1 MTANT
6 TDAPIPDANAASKTA
21 VNADGAAA
29 NLPGANLSGASLSGA
44 NLSGASVA
52 KMSVTDLGVW
62 RLLRADLRYLGR
74 KKSRNRLRVCAVALT
89 NRGFHALV
97 LHRLAHALTKR
108 KIPLLPLILSRVSQ
122 TLFGVDIDPQAQL
135 GPAIVIVH
143 GFGIVIGNEVIIG
156 GECVLFHGVTL
167 GNKGTEWVPCDD
179 KDGQPVV
186 GKNCILSAGA
196 KILGPISVGDHC
208 IVGANAVVIKDVA
221 EGQIVGGVPA
231 RILNARPPL
240 GCISYMKDWID

>member
-1 MTANT
+1 MIPNAKDAISE
-6 TDAPIPDANAASKTA
+6 TDVVDAIHS
-21 VNADGAAA
+21 
-29 NLPGANLSGASLSGA
+29 
-44 NLSGASVA
+44 
-52 KMSVTDLGVW
+52 SVTDLGVR
-62 RLLRADLRYLGR
+62 RLLRADLRYLLR
-74 KKSRNRLRVCAVALT
+74 NKSKNRLRVWAVALS

-97 LHRLAHALTKR
+97 LHRFAHAMTKLH
-108 KIPLLPLILSRVSQ
+108 IPLLPLILLRVSQ

-135 GPAIVIVH
+135 GPAMVIVH
-143 GFGIVIGNEVIIG
+143 GFGIVIGNEVIID
-156 GECVLFHGVTL
+156 GECVIFHGVTL

-196 KILGPISVGDHC
+196 KLLGPISVGDNC

-231 RILNARPPL
+231 RILNQRPPL
-240 GCISYMKDWID
+240 GRISYMKDWIG